1 MKRGLRNSSLLA
13 AAAAGL
19 GLALTGEPAY
29 ADDPVK
35 EAHETIEMFKK
46 ADPSI
51 SKFFSGAAGYAV
63 FPSVGKG
70 AIGIGGAGGSG
81 VLFEH
86 GTPVGKTSLAQVT
99 IGLALGGQAYSE
111 VVFFQDASQVTDFKK
126 GSFALA
132 AQATAVAAAAGAAA
146 NAPYAHGVAVFTV
159 AKGGL
164 MYEASVGGQK
174 FGFEPFKKQASPG
187 PDAGASSPK
196 K

>member
-1 MKRGLRNSSLLA
+1 MKNRRRNSSVLA
-13 AAAAGL
+13 VAMGL
-19 GLALTGEPAY
+19 AMALTGEPAY
-29 ADDPVK
+29 AGDPVK
-35 EAHETIEMFKK
+35 EAQETIEMFKK

-81 VLFEH
+81 VLFEK

-99 IGLALGGQAYSE
+99 IGVALGGQAYSE
-111 VVFFQDASQVTDFKK
+111 IVFFESASQVTDFKK

-174 FGFEPFKKQASPG
+174 FGFEAFKKQAPAA
-187 PDAGASSPK
+187 PDAGTGRSGK
-196 K
+196 